1 MNFDNLST
9 CSQRPA
15 TSNQQPASNNRMFW
29 FDLDNS
35 PHVPLF
41 RPIFAE
47 LQRRNKA
54 YFITARDFAQTK
66 DLLTLWNIPHALLG
80 KHGGKGKLGKIVNL
94 FQRAQALTRVVQG
107 KPVSLAVSHG
117 SRTQLVAAKRLG
129 IPAVLM
135 LDYEYTEARIFN
147 TLATYLLMPAFIPE
161 RRLSDAGFKLQ
172 KVVRYTGFKEE
183 IYMRDFVPDPG
194 FRKSLQIDPGTILI
208 TLRPPSTLGNYHD
221 EKSEMLFRASLDYF
235 SAHDN
240 THCLIVNR
248 TEAERKLV
256 DETLAQ
262 RKNISFLRRPVDG
275 LQLLWASDVVI
286 SGGGTMNREA
296 ALLGVPVFSIF
307 TGRRPYLDEYLHEH
321 GRLTFINEVR
331 QMESIPVVKRPA
343 NGAFK
348 PTNGQL
354 PAQITELLM
363 DLKQKGQA

>member
-1 MNFDNLST
+1 
-9 CSQRPA
+9 
-15 TSNQQPASNNRMFW
+15 MFW

-107 KPVSLAVSHG
+107 KPVNLAVSHG
-117 SRTQLVAAKRLG
+117 SRAQLVAAKRLG

-147 TLATYLLMPAFIPE
+147 TLAKYLLMPAFIPE
-161 RRLSDAGFKLQ
+161 RRLSEAGFKLK

-208 TLRPPSTLGNYHD
+208 TLRPPSLLGNYHD
-221 EKSEMLFRASLDYF
+221 EKSETLFRACLDNF
-235 SAHDN
+235 SAHEK

-248 TEAERKLV
+248 TNAERKLLNNGLL
-256 DETLAQ
+256 EK
-262 RKNISFLRRPVDG
+262 KNISFLRRPVDG
-275 LQLLWASDVVI
+275 LQLLWASDIVV

-296 ALLGVPVFSIF
+296 ALLGVPTYSVF
-307 TGRRPYLDEYLHEH
+307 TGRRPYLDEYLHEQ
-321 GRLTFINEVR
+321 GRLTFIDDAR
-331 QMESIPVVKRPA
+331 QIESIPIAKRPV
-343 NGAFK
+343 NGSFQ
-348 PTNGQL
+348 PTNHQL
-354 PAQITELLM
+354 PAQITDLIM

>member
-1 MNFDNLST
+1 
-9 CSQRPA
+9 
-15 TSNQQPASNNRMFW
+15 MFW

-47 LQRRNKA
+47 LQKRNKA

-66 DLLTLWNIPHALLG
+66 DLLALWNIPHALLG
-80 KHGGKGKLGKIVNL
+80 KHGGKSKLCKIVNL
-94 FQRAQALTRVVQG
+94 FQRARALTRVVQG
-107 KPVSLAVSHG
+107 KPVNLAVSHG

-161 RRLSDAGFKLQ
+161 RRLSEAGFKLQ

-183 IYMRDFVPDPG
+183 IYMRDFVPDVG

-208 TLRPPSTLGNYHD
+208 TLRPPSMLGNYHD
-221 EKSEMLFRASLDYF
+221 EKSETLFRACLDCF
-235 SAHDN
+235 SAHEN

-248 TEAERKLV
+248 TNAERKLLNSGLL
-256 DETLAQ
+256 EK
-262 RKNISFLRRPVDG
+262 KNISFLSRPVDG
-275 LQLLWASDVVI
+275 LQLLWASDIVV

-296 ALLGVPVFSIF
+296 ALLGVPTYSIF
-307 TGRRPYLDEYLHEH
+307 TGRRPYLDEYLHER
-321 GRLTFINEVR
+321 GRLTFIDDLR
-331 QMESIPVVKRPA
+331 KIESIPLAKRTANGSFQPA
-343 NGAFK
+343 NR
-348 PTNGQL
+348 QL
-354 PAQITELLM
+354 PAQITDLIL
-363 DLKQKGQA
+363 DLKQKGKA

>member
-1 MNFDNLST
+1 
-9 CSQRPA
+9 
-15 TSNQQPASNNRMFW
+15 MFW

-47 LQRRNKA
+47 LQKRNTA

-66 DLLTLWNIPHALLG
+66 DLLALWNIPHALLG
-80 KHGGKGKLGKIVNL
+80 KHGGKSKLCKIVNL
-94 FQRAQALTRVVQG
+94 FQRALALRRIVHG
-107 KPVSLAVSHG
+107 KPINLAISHG

-147 TLATYLLMPAFIPE
+147 TLATYLLMPAYIPD
-161 RRLSDAGFKLQ
+161 RRLSQAGFNLQ

-183 IYMRDFVPDPG
+183 IYMRDFVPDTG
-194 FRKSLQIDPGTILI
+194 FRKSLQIDPGSILI
-208 TLRPPSTLGNYHD
+208 TLRPPSMLGNYHD
-221 EKSEMLFRASLDYF
+221 EKSETLFRASLAHF

-248 TEAERKLV
+248 TNAERKLLNNGLL
-256 DETLAQ
+256 EK
-262 RKNISFLRRPVDG
+262 RNISFLRRPVDG
-275 LQLLWASDVVI
+275 LQLLWASDIVV

-296 ALLGVPVFSIF
+296 ALLGVPTYSIF
-307 TGRRPYLDEYLHEH
+307 TGRRPYLDEYLHEQ
-321 GRLTFINEVR
+321 GRLTFIDEVR
-331 QMESIPVVKRPA
+331 QIENITIAKRPA

-348 PTNGQL
+348 PANRHL
-354 PAQITELLM
+354 PAQITELIM
-363 DLKQKGQA
+363 DMKQRGNT